1 MNGGFQGRFEQAE
14 EGISE
19 LEDRTVEIIL
29 SEEKQQKVKEKWTEP
44 KQSPGHH

>member
-14 EGISE
+14 EGINE

-29 SEEKQQKVKEKWTEP
+29 SEEKQQKVKEK
-44 KQSPGHH
+44 

>member
-1 MNGGFQGRFEQAE
+1 MKGGFQGRFEQAE

-29 SEEKQQKVKEKWTEP
+29 SEEKQQKIKEK
-44 KQSPGHH
+44 